1 MDVMAKRAGSV
12 PFDPF
17 YDPMTAPKLGPG
29 SDYAPTYWIGTAGE
43 IPDDDG
49 PVTGDMDVD
58 VAVIGSGYTGLSC
71 AIHLAKMHGIKATVL
86 EANGVAYGCST
97 RNGGQAQISSGR
109 LKRSQWIARWGLE
122 SARALHDEV
131 VEAFDL
137 FRGLIRDHGID
148 CQPQDGGHYY
158 IAHKASAMPALE
170 SETRLL
176 NETFG
181 YGARMLDRDELF
193 RTVARDHEAHGAM
206 WEPDGVGIHAARLA
220 FGYLRVARELGATV
234 HPDSPVQGWVLKD
247 GIHHLRTP
255 GGTVRARRGAVATAA
270 YAPRALH
277 PRLKDRLM
285 PIMSNSVVTRVLT
298 PDELDAV
305 GIRKLSPLT
314 DTRTLRHYYRL
325 LPDNRLQIGS
335 RAAITGR
342 DAANPAHLK
351 ALRQGMARKFPVLR
365 GIAAARL
372 ARTGGFHARVERQKV
387 GLECDL
393 VDDADDLGDLAGRLL
408 DAAHGRDRLADD
420 LVAASGIDCHFGD
433 RDACLAGA
441 GGRGRDG
448 TADLAYG
455 RDGLLDGGG
464 LLFRA
469 ARQIVGGAADFAR
482 AVLKLPA
489 GLHDPLH
496 GVLEPIHGE
505 IEVVLQ
511 LLVLRREIHLQAGGE
526 VALGQARQRGA
537 D

>member
-109 LKRSQWIARWGLE
+109 LKRSQWIARWGLDA
-122 SARALHDEV
+122 ARALHDEV

-255 GGTVRARRGAVATAA
+255 GGTVRARRVAVATAA

-298 PDELDAV
+298 ADELDAV

-351 ALRQGMARKFPVLR
+351 ALREGMARKFPVLR
-365 GIAAARL
+365 GIDLDYSWWGWVDVSHDMMPRI
-372 ARTGGFHARVERQKV
+372 TG
-387 GLECDL
+387 LPDL
-393 VDDADDLGDLAGRLL
+393 PGAFYALGYGGNGVMYSAMAGRRM
-408 DAAHGRDRLADD
+408 AQ
-420 LVAASGIDCHFGD
+420 LVAGE
-433 RDACLAGA
+433 
-441 GGRGRDG
+441 
-448 TADLAYG
+448 TVPDLPIFNTELPHEG
-455 RDGLLDGGG
+455 WKTP
-464 LLFRA
+464 FR
-469 ARQIVGGAADFAR
+469 R
-482 AVLKLPA
+482 
-489 GLHDPLH
+489 
-496 GVLEPIHGE
+496 
-505 IEVVLQ
+505 
-511 LLVLRREIHLQAGGE
+511 
-526 VALGQARQRGA
+526 LGQWGLYHLYHFRDERK
-537 D
+537 

>member
-255 GGTVRARRGAVATAA
+255 GGTVRARRVAVATAA

-305 GIRKLSPLT
+305 GPT
-314 DTRTLRHYYRL
+314 
-325 LPDNRLQIGS
+325 
-335 RAAITGR
+335 TGCR
-342 DAANPAHLK
+342 
-351 ALRQGMARKFPVLR
+351 
-365 GIAAARL
+365 
-372 ARTGGFHARVERQKV
+372 
-387 GLECDL
+387 
-393 VDDADDLGDLAGRLL
+393 
-408 DAAHGRDRLADD
+408 
-420 LVAASGIDCHFGD
+420 S
-433 RDACLAGA
+433 
-441 GGRGRDG
+441 
-448 TADLAYG
+448 
-455 RDGLLDGGG
+455 
-464 LLFRA
+464 
-469 ARQIVGGAADFAR
+469 AR
-482 AVLKLPA
+482 A
-489 GLHDPLH
+489 
-496 GVLEPIHGE
+496 
-505 IEVVLQ
+505 
-511 LLVLRREIHLQAGGE
+511 RRSP
-526 VALGQARQRGA
+526 GA
-537 D
+537 TPPTRRI